1 MMNYRDEFKNIIEN
15 IKINQ
20 TTPPEEFNNSMQPMI
35 QFIQKNIPAALYK
48 FRECTEHNLDAF
60 DKNEIWLSKASNF
73 NDLHDSLLFFDKT
86 AMLKQAQQRLSPEN
100 IPAIFEYLKQSPAII
115 DQYNFTNP
123 DIHTAITDKLNTLD
137 NQTFSNMIQQLS
149 SNIDMFLESYFCN
162 LKNEIRNR
170 TKMACFSENIKSPL
184 MWAHYADNHK
194 GFAIEYDFR
203 GNDISQCANCRNR
216 SCNNIKWAAIYP
228 MIYSDT
234 RFDATQYGKWY
245 IEHCMK
251 IYLGIREETVFDDEF
266 LFTKVALHK
275 SNDWEYEKEWRII
288 CSTPNT
294 ATEQKDC
301 YPIKKKPVAVYLG
314 SQISDIHRKIL
325 THFADANGI
334 AIFQMYVDDYAS
346 KYELNY
352 NPL

>member
-1 MMNYRDEFKNIIEN
+1 MNYRDEFKNIIEN
-15 IKINQ
+15 IKVNQ
-20 TTPPEEFNNSMQPMI
+20 MTPPDEFNNCIQPMI
-35 QFIQKNIPAALYK
+35 QFIQKNIPGELYK
-48 FRECTEHNLDAF
+48 FSECAENNLDAF

-86 AMLKQAQQRLSPEN
+86 AMLKQAQERLSPEN
-100 IPAIFEYLKQSPAII
+100 IPAIFWHLKQSPSVLE
-115 DQYNFTNP
+115 QFNFINA
-123 DIHTAITDKLNTLD
+123 DIHAAITDKLNTLD
-137 NQTFSNMIQQLS
+137 GQLFSNMIQQLS
-149 SNIDMFLESYFCN
+149 SNLDMILESYFYN

-170 TKMACFSENIKSPL
+170 TKIACFSENIKSPL

-203 GNDISQCANCRNR
+203 GNSISLCANCPNR
-216 SCNNIKWAAIYP
+216 SCSNIKWAAIYP
-228 MIYSDT
+228 IIYSDT

-245 IEHCMK
+245 IEQCMK
-251 IYLGIREETVFDDEF
+251 IYLGIKEETVFDDEF
-266 LFTKVALHK
+266 LFTKAALHK

-288 CSTPNT
+288 CSTPDA

-301 YPIKKKPVAVYLG
+301 YPIKKKPVAIYLG

-325 THFADANGI
+325 THIADANGI
-334 AIFQMYVDDYAS
+334 AKFQMYVDDYAS